1 MENKKKE
8 LLSNLEKQKESKI
21 SRRGFLKR
29 TAYHAPVLIAMGQLV
44 KPENAQAD
52 GTQSSDSSPDGHPDN
67 WW

>member
-44 KPENAQAD
+44 KPENVQAD
-52 GTQSSDSSPDGHPDN
+52 GTQSYDSSPDGHPN

>member
-1 MENKKKE
+1 VENKKKE

-44 KPENAQAD
+44 KPINVQAD
-52 GTQSSDSSPDGHPDN
+52 HSGVSGHPNDGWN
-67 WW
+67 P

>member
-44 KPENAQAD
+44 KPENAHAD
-52 GTQSSDSSPDGHPDN
+52 QSGGAEGPPGGWNP
-67 WW
+67 

>member
-44 KPENAQAD
+44 KPTNTQAD
-52 GTQSSDSSPDGHPDN
+52 SDVSGHPDDG
-67 WW
+67 WSP